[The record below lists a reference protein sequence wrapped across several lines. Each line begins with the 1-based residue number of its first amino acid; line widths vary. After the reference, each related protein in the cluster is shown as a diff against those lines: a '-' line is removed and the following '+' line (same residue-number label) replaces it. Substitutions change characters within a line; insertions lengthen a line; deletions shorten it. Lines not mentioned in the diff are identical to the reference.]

1 MYGHMNGDKPV
12 TIHAETDFS
21 DKGQVNM
28 KGRLI

>member
-1 MYGHMNGDKPV
+1 MNGDKPV

-28 KGRLI
+28 KGRLIWRAG